1 MAQPQNPY
9 DAVLHAARDVT
20 KLDCALDAEM
30 LGTALLGS
38 VYAVAEGDDRN
49 RAVRNFVGGFLSAT
63 SRRRSPAASAIR
75 RVFAALVPEAAGAP
89 AVRTGARVPAWSDQL
104 GRVRLTGA
112 YAYGD
117 VYGDQTSYLATFAY
131 DDPVTGGPEHA
142 MVALVDHNIGIVKDV
157 FVGGPAE
164 GILTQLRELCGGDE
178 LTWFRKEDPR
188 RLRGEVA
195 RHLTVTD
202 GLSDLPA
209 EGSLAT
215 DRTLVGSRLSLL
227 PPPPL
232 ALVDDGPQVLAAD
245 GRRKLVREFLAAPEA
260 ARAGLR
266 DIGEADLASLHFC
279 LSLVLDHA
287 ATMPDG
293 DPLRWSPAVAGLF
306 LLDWVHRRAVLDLD
320 DAAMLPRVVRAWAA
334 FAGRRRGLPERA
346 AAQTEAAIEDLVPEF
361 VRLYTTGERRSQ
373 ATAAVAQLFADG
385 VDPDDVDALEAW
397 LEANRQRLG
406 DDPT

>member
-1 MAQPQNPY
+1 MGLPQNPY

-49 RAVRNFVGGFLSAT
+49 RAVRDFVGAFLSAT
-63 SRRRSPAASAIR
+63 SRRRTAAATAIR
-75 RVFAALVPEAAGAP
+75 RVFATLVPEAAGAP
-89 AVRTGARVPAWSDQL
+89 AVRTGDQVPAWSEQL
-104 GRVRLTGA
+104 GQVRLTGA

-131 DDPVTGGPEHA
+131 DDPVAGGPEHA
-142 MVALVDHNIGIVKDV
+142 VVALVDHNIGIVKDV
-157 FVGGPAE
+157 FVGGPAD
-164 GILTQLRELCGGDE
+164 GILTQVRQLCGGDE
-178 LTWFRKEDPR
+178 LTWFRDEDPR

-202 GLSDLPA
+202 GLGDLPA
-209 EGSLAT
+209 DGSLAT
-215 DRTLVGSRLSLL
+215 DRTLVGARLALL

-232 ALVDDGPQVLAAD
+232 APVDDEPRVLTAD
-245 GRRKLVREFLAAPEA
+245 ERMALVRDFLAAPEA
-260 ARAGLR
+260 IRAGLDR
-266 DIGEADLASLHFC
+266 VGEADLASLHFC

-334 FAGRRRGLPERA
+334 YATRRRGLPQPA
-346 AAQTEAAIEDLVPEF
+346 AAQTDAAIDELVPEF
-361 VRLYTTGERRSQ
+361 VRLYRTGERRSP
-373 ATAAVAQLFADG
+373 ATAAVAQLMTDG
-385 VDPDDVDALEAW
+385 VDPDDADALTAW
-397 LEANRQRLG
+397 LEANQQRLG
-406 DDPT
+406 DDPA